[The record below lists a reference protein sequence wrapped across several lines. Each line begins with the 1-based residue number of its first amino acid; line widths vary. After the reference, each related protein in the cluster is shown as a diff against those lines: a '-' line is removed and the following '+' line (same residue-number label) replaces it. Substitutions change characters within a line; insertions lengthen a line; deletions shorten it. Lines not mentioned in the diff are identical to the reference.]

1 MAKKNN
7 TVAEGP
13 RTTIYITEKYAQAYE
28 WVQKHKAVTGISTSN
43 IILDI
48 LLEHVENMEHKQ
60 SHVVLP
66 IKCYKEGKMSYR
78 KIEFQGKKITTTDN
92 FFLPRSIDSIPGYNG
107 KLYSNMFIECNI
119 TVYQTMENKLLA
131 YIKKQ
136 AKYYDSFDPEYGIG
150 SEDEGVISFEIA
162 ECKVYP
168 TLEDLVDEYPEIP
181 QKNIDEIIIEFCP
194 SENI

>member
-1 MAKKNN
+1 MAKSN

-28 WVQKHKAVTGISTSN
+28 WVQKHKAVTGTSTSN

-48 LLEHVENMEHKQ
+48 LLDHVENMEHKQ
-60 SHVVLP
+60 KHVVLP
-66 IKCYKEGKMSYR
+66 IKSYKDGKMSYR
-78 KIEFQGKKITTTDN
+78 KVEFQGKKITTTDN
-92 FFLPRSIDSIPGYNG
+92 FCLPRSIDSVPGYNG
-107 KLYSNMFIECNI
+107 KLYSNMFMECNI
-119 TVYQTMENKLLA
+119 TVYQMLENKLLA

-150 SEDEGVISFEIA
+150 SEDDGVISFEIA
-162 ECKVYP
+162 ECKIYQ
-168 TLEDLVDEYPEIP
+168 TLEDLADEYPEIP